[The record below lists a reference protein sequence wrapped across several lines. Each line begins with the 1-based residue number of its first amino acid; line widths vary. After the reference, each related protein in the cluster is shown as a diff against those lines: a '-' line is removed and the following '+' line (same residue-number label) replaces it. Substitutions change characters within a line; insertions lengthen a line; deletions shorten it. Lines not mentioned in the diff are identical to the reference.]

1 MVNIPRIKTTKNSV
15 WYSTRKNRRACGV
28 SLWSEHKTK
37 SLLGWRQLRRSR
49 NSNRE
54 VWESPSATVGVDV
67 KDRININSKHR
78 SAGAREWLAAHFF
91 GKSQAMD
98 SGLLPSSVSRSE
110 LRGKQPS
117 CWISGSDK
125 HSGGR

>member
-78 SAGAREWLAAHFF
+78 SAGAREWLAANFF
-91 GKSQAMD
+91 EKSQAMD